1 MAHNASR
8 RHAVQLMVDLGIDFN
23 AKSKYESSGNT
34 ALHWLMKRGDFEG
47 IQYLLEAG
55 ADPLLRNEDGK
66 RAADMTYVVN
76 SLRFGDEQ
84 EVRGAKALL
93 ESAVLKNTLQAE
105 LGDEGPVQK
114 MGRKL

>member
-1 MAHNASR
+1 
-8 RHAVQLMVDLGIDFN
+8 
-23 AKSKYESSGNT
+23 
-34 ALHWLMKRGDFEG
+34 MKRGDFEG